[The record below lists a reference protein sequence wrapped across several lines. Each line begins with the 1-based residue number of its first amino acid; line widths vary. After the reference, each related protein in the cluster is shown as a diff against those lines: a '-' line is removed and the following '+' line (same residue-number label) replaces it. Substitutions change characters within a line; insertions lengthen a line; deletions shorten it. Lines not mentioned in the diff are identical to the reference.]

1 MRAPFRRA
9 VGSSR
14 EALENRKNK
23 PISIQRI
30 SRFGERAM
38 TLIEVLIVMAIVVIL
53 LAGVMGGSGQIAG
66 ARLRQSATLVTGA
79 VRVGFTRANAT
90 SKNVRLVLDL
100 DNSKLW
106 LEEADRPFF
115 AKANDKTGTGGAD
128 PATVAEQAAI
138 EEGDRIVKG
147 PHPPRPHF
155 HMISTSED
163 KPNLAVLSKP
173 LPSGIH
179 FRSVQTAHDDAPIT
193 KGRAY
198 LYFWPGGETERAS
211 IQTCITHTVDKRE
224 VCNTENEGTFSMM
237 VAPLTGKVSV
247 KSGSVDLVLPVD
259 DVTASD
265 RRDPGTF

>member
-9 VGSSR
+9 AGSSC
-14 EALENRKNK
+14 EALEGRKNK
-23 PISIQRI
+23 PISIRAI

-53 LAGVMGGSGQIAG
+53 IAG
-66 ARLRQSATLVTGA
+66 ITLGGGQVASARLRQSATLITGA
-79 VRVGFTRANAT
+79 VRVGFTRSNAT
-90 SKNVRLVLDL
+90 SKNIRLVLDL

-106 LEEADRPFF
+106 LEEADRPFY

-128 PATVAEQAAI
+128 PATAAEQAAI
-138 EEGDRIVKG
+138 EEGDRLTKG
-147 PHPPRPHF
+147 PRPPKAHF

-179 FRSVQTAHDDAPIT
+179 FRSVQTAHDDTPVT

-211 IQTCITHTVDKRE
+211 IQTCITHTVDKLE
-224 VCNTENEGTFSMM
+224 VCDTENDGTFSMM
-237 VAPLTGKVSV
+237 VAPLTGKVTV
-247 KSGSVDLVLPVD
+247 KPGSIDLVLPVD
-259 DVTASD
+259 DVGASD
-265 RRDPGTF
+265 RKDPGVF